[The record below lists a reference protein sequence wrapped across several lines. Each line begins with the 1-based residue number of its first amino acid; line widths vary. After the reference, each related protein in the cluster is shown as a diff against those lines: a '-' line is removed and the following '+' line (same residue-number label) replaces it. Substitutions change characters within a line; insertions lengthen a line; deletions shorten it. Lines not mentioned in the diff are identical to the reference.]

1 MMAKKKVFVSMLLV
15 GLMLIGCGKEQN
27 TYSEGLQEGFKTGY
41 SEALYQY
48 DKIAADS
55 GKIVVYA
62 DKYGYLMGYHD
73 GLSGNDHISED
84 KYETKFGYESFI
96 IGYDQGYEDAL
107 EGNDSLEDFGGVL
120 TWHNVIIDEGEI
132 EETDMRP

>member
-1 MMAKKKVFVSMLLV
+1 MMAKKKVFVCMLLV

-73 GLSGNDHISED
+73 GLSGNGHISED
-84 KYETKFGYESFI
+84 EYETKFGYESFI
-96 IGYDQGYEDAL
+96 IGYDKGYEDAI
-107 EGNDSLEDFGGVL
+107 ERNDSLEDFGGTL
-120 TWHNVIIDEGEI
+120 TWHNVSVDEAEI
-132 EETDMRP
+132 NDMN